1 MFDIAFLENEPTYT
15 DEDGW
20 SGLWGRIVL
29 GEFSERFISPVGWWG
44 PGEYE
49 RQWIEGANRLLGGAT
64 ESAFV
69 EQAGR
74 VWWTA
79 WREGESVVVQQ
90 RLLITDASMSRAWSA
105 RADDLP
111 YELVGKRETH
121 SDGGRPLSQWLLT
134 LADLQAFVGRRIR
147 ETGAG

>member
-1 MFDIAFLENEPTYT
+1 MFDIAFLENERTYI

-29 GEFSERFISPVGWWG
+29 GEFSETFVSPVERWSRGD
-44 PGEYE
+44 YQ
-49 RQWIEGANRLLGGAT
+49 RQWIHGANRLLGGAA

-79 WREGESVVVQQ
+79 WREGDSIVLQQ
-90 RLLITDASMSRAWSA
+90 RLLIADDSMSQTWSA
-105 RADDLP
+105 
-111 YELVGKRETH
+111 
-121 SDGGRPLSQWLLT
+121 
-134 LADLQAFVGRRIR
+134 
-147 ETGAG
+147 